1 MDKRKVIKKKLV
13 LKKSIRSFISR
24 VLVTIAIFL
33 FGMILVKSDVSFKN
47 KILDNV
53 YNKQFKFVQLGE
65 IYQKYFGN
73 ILSIDKV
80 LVDEKPVFQE
90 KLSYLKSS
98 KYKDGVKLTV
108 DENYMVP
115 ILESGIVIFLGE
127 KKGYGN
133 TVVVEQV
140 DGIDVYYSNVS
151 VSNIKLYDYVEKGSL
166 IGEVIDTNLYL
177 AFQKEG
183 NFVDY
188 KEYIK

>member
-98 KYKDGVKLTV
+98 KYKDGVKLIV

-127 KKGYGN
+127 KEGYGN

-151 VSNIKLYDYVEKGSL
+151 VSNIKLYDYVEKGEL
-166 IGEVIDTNLYL
+166 LGEAQDKKLYL
-177 AFQKEG
+177 LFQKDG
-183 NFVDY
+183 KFLDY
-188 KEYIK
+188 KEYI

>member
-80 LVDEKPVFQE
+80 LVDEKPVSQE

-127 KKGYGN
+127 KEGYGN

-151 VSNIKLYDYVEKGSL
+151 VSNIKLYDYVEKGEL
-166 IGEVIDTNLYL
+166 LGEAQDKKLYL
-177 AFQKEG
+177 LFQKDG
-183 NFVDY
+183 KFLDY
-188 KEYIK
+188 KEYI

>member
-13 LKKSIRSFISR
+13 LKKSIRNFISR

-151 VSNIKLYDYVEKGSL
+151 VSYIKLYDYVEKGEL
-166 IGEVIDTNLYL
+166 LGEAQDKKLYL
-177 AFQKEG
+177 LFQKDG
-183 NFVDY
+183 KFLDY
-188 KEYIK
+188 KEYI

>member
-151 VSNIKLYDYVEKGSL
+151 VSNIKLYDYVEKGEL
-166 IGEVIDTNLYL
+166 LGEAQDKKLYL
-177 AFQKEG
+177 LFQKDG
-183 NFVDY
+183 KFLDY
-188 KEYIK
+188 KEYI

>member
-127 KKGYGN
+127 KEGYGN

-151 VSNIKLYDYVEKGSL
+151 VSNIKLYDYVEKGEL
-166 IGEVIDTNLYL
+166 LGEAQDKKLYL
-177 AFQKEG
+177 LFQKDG
-183 NFVDY
+183 KFLDY
-188 KEYIK
+188 KEYI

>member
-13 LKKSIRSFISR
+13 LKKSVRSFISR

-33 FGMILVKSDVSFKN
+33 FGMILVKSDDAFKN
-47 KILDNV
+47 KILNNV

-127 KKGYGN
+127 KEGYGN

-151 VSNIKLYDYVEKGSL
+151 VSNIKLYDYVEKGEL
-166 IGEVIDTNLYL
+166 LGEVQDKKLYL
-177 AFQKEG
+177 LFQKDG
-183 NFVDY
+183 KFLDY
-188 KEYIK
+188 KEYI

>member
-127 KKGYGN
+127 KEGYGN
-133 TVVVEQV
+133 TLVVEQV

-151 VSNIKLYDYVEKGSL
+151 VSNIKLYDYVEKGEL
-166 IGEVIDTNLYL
+166 LGEAQDKKLYL
-177 AFQKEG
+177 LFQKDG
-183 NFVDY
+183 KFLDY
-188 KEYIK
+188 KEYI

>member
-33 FGMILVKSDVSFKN
+33 FGMILVKSDDAFKN

-127 KKGYGN
+127 KEGYGN

-151 VSNIKLYDYVEKGSL
+151 VSNIKLYDYVEKGEL
-166 IGEVIDTNLYL
+166 LGEAQDKKLYL
-177 AFQKEG
+177 LFQKDG
-183 NFVDY
+183 KFLDY
-188 KEYIK
+188 KEYI

>member
-127 KKGYGN
+127 KEGYGN

-151 VSNIKLYDYVEKGSL
+151 VSNIKLYDYVEKGEL
-166 IGEVIDTNLYL
+166 LGEAQDKKLYL
-177 AFQKEG
+177 LFQKDG
-183 NFVDY
+183 KLLDY
-188 KEYIK
+188 KEYI

>member
-13 LKKSIRSFISR
+13 LKKSIRNFISR

-90 KLSYLKSS
+90 KLSYLKSN

-127 KKGYGN
+127 KEGYGN

-151 VSNIKLYDYVEKGSL
+151 VSNIKLYDYVEKGEL
-166 IGEVIDTNLYL
+166 LGEAQDKKLYL
-177 AFQKEG
+177 LFQKDG
-183 NFVDY
+183 KFLDY
-188 KEYIK
+188 KEYI

>member
-13 LKKSIRSFISR
+13 LKKSIRNFISR

-151 VSNIKLYDYVEKGSL
+151 VSNIKLYDYVEKGEL
-166 IGEVIDTNLYL
+166 LGEAQDKKLYL
-177 AFQKEG
+177 LFQKDG
-183 NFVDY
+183 KFLDY
-188 KEYIK
+188 KEYI